1 MGKEASAGKMASSGK
16 VVNSIIL
23 PLLLSISKL
32 TVSKTIVAIVL
43 QRNF

>member
-1 MGKEASAGKMASSGK
+1 MDKETSAAKMANSGK